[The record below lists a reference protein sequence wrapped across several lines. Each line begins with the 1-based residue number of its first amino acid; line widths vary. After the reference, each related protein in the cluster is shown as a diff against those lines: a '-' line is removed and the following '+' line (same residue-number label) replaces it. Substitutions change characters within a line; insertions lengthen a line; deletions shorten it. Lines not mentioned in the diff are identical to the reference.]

1 MFLVLILDVEMVELI
16 GELNHTW
23 RLSVTLLFSLDVCY
37 YTRALLLGGID
48 LSAVVRFVLFECA
61 PKQQL
66 RAQGTLRA
74 LGTEYWL

>member
-16 GELNHTW
+16 GELNHKW

-37 YTRALLLGGID
+37 YTRALLLGSID
-48 LSAVVRFVLFECA
+48 PSAVVRFVLFECA

-74 LGTEYWL
+74 MCTDYWL